1 MGKNK
6 AVKHDRLPDFAPNF
20 LIMLVHGAG
29 PSLSN
34 TFSGEILTRT
44 VVAS

>member
-6 AVKHDRLPDFAPNF
+6 AVKHDRLTDFAPNF
-20 LIMLVHGAG
+20 FIVLVHGTG
-29 PSLSN
+29 PSLPN
-34 TFSGEILTRT
+34 TFSGEVQTRT